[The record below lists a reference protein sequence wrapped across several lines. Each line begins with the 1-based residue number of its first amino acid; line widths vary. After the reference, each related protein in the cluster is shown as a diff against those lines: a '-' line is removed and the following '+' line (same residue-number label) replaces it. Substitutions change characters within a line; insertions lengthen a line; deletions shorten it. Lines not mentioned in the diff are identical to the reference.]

1 MFSRTGGARIGYFNA
16 SWPLATLSATS
27 DTIRLSCLGRELLF
41 LKSNIRSLSRHGG
54 LFSKGLR
61 IEHTVASYPEF
72 VVFWTFGF
80 ETLKRNLETL
90 GYEIREAPIAR
101 NILGGEAL
109 IAGGLSFVPLF
120 GILFG
125 IAAIAQGLAS
135 HTKIGKVLAAVGA
148 AGITF
153 NILLLGRFF

>member
-1 MFSRTGGARIGYFNA
+1 
-16 SWPLATLSATS
+16 
-27 DTIRLSCLGRELLF
+27 
-41 LKSNIRSLSRHGG
+41 
-54 LFSKGLR
+54 
-61 IEHTVASYPEF
+61 
-72 VVFWTFGF
+72 
-80 ETLKRNLETL
+80 
-90 GYEIREAPIAR
+90 
-101 NILGGEAL
+101 LGGEAL